1 MTKSTDYVSNLETVR
16 MIDKGRR
23 YISIVLRYQDEGSKR
38 DLTRYSGIF
47 E

>member
-1 MTKSTDYVSNLETVR
+1 MRTELCLNLETVR
-16 MIDKGRR
+16 TK
-23 YISIVLRYQDEGSKR
+23 YKVISLVRDIKDEGSKR

>member
-1 MTKSTDYVSNLETVR
+1 MSQLRDSE
-16 MIDKGRR
+16 DEEQS
-23 YISIVLRYQDEGSKR
+23 YISIRDIKDEGSKR